1 MENKKTKINNF
12 EDLKVWKL
20 AHQTVLETYKLSES
34 FPKSEGYRI
43 TSQLL
48 RAVVSI
54 PTNIAEGMGRYSKK
68 EFIQFLII
76 ARGFVEECKYLFLL
90 TKDLGYITENKFNGL
105 SESLNSIG
113 KMINAL
119 INSLRSTVNQ

>member
-1 MENKKTKINNF
+1 MENIREKINSF

-20 AHQTVLETYKLSES
+20 AHQTVLEIYKLSGS
-34 FPKSEGYRI
+34 FPKSEEYRI

-76 ARGFVEECKYLFLL
+76 ARGSVEECKYLLIL
-90 TKDLGYITENKFNGL
+90 TKDLEYITENKL
-105 SESLNSIG
+105 KSLLESLNSTG

-119 INSLRSTVNQ
+119 INSLKTTNN

>member
-1 MENKKTKINNF
+1 MENKKEKINNF

-20 AHQTVLETYKLSES
+20 AHQTVLEIYKLSES
-34 FPKSEGYRI
+34 FPKSEEYRI

-68 EFIQFLII
+68 EFIQFLVI
-76 ARGFVEECKYLFLL
+76 ARGSVEECKYLLLL
-90 TKDLGYITENKFNGL
+90 TKDLGYLTEDKFISL

-113 KMINAL
+113 KMTNAL
-119 INSLRSTVNQ
+119 ITSLRSTNNE